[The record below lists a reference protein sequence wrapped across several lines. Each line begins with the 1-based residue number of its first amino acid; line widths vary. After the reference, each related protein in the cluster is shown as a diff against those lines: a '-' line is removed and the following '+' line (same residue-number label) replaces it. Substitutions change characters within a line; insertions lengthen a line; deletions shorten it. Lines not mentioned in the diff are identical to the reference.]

1 MGGRNSSED
10 SERYRNGYPGQE
22 DNLTQNDNLKFY
34 KGEMESV
41 PDGDFIDNIH
51 KKWQGKYGALEAHH
65 GYIQWLFPIREHG
78 MNMQSQPLQKHEMEA
93 MRSDENVRVRIIK
106 SYELMLDF
114 YGMKLVN
121 RETGEIARSDNYKD
135 RYYNLNTSSHNYLR
149 ITRILKCLG
158 EMNLEHLKKPWC
170 EFFIKEVYV
179 NKELLSIRGSL
190 RNYWVAVL
198 RKDDERQELLNLI
211 DKYDPPREHHY
222 GGTVGALEKK
232 GPLVVNKP
240 EVTDDTITDKDVTKK

>member
-232 GPLVVNKP
+232 RP
-240 EVTDDTITDKDVTKK
+240 TCS